1 MAIDTREK
9 RRAVIDFGKLKG
21 TGMPVAIGSI
31 PIGSRLHVLNL
42 YPGIVPVVSTF
53 FFWRNRTLAT
63 SNWQTRTEIAD

>member
-31 PIGSRLHVLNL
+31 PIGSRLHILNL
-42 YPGIVPVVSTF
+42 YPGIVPAVSSF
-53 FFWRNRTLAT
+53 FFWRNRTVAA
-63 SNWQTRTEIAD
+63 SNWRGRTEIQD